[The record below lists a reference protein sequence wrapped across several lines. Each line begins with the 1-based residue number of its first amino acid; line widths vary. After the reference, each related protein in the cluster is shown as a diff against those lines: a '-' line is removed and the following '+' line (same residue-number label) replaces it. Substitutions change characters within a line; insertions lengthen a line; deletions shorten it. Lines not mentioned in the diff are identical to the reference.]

1 MFLLGLSAFYHDS
14 AAALLHDGT
23 WVAAANEERFT
34 RVKHDAGLPVQ
45 AIRYVLAE
53 AGIRPSD
60 LSAVVFYDKPMRKF
74 ERMIVSQAHHFPRG
88 SAPFLH
94 AIPNWVTTKLRLPAL
109 LAREFGY
116 RGSILYADHHLS
128 HAASAFY
135 CSGWDEAAILT
146 VDGVGEWSTATWG
159 MGRGLDI
166 DLKAEIRFPHSLG
179 LLYSAFTGYLGFKVN
194 SAEYK
199 VMGLAPYGEPRYV
212 DAIREMIQVAPDGSF
227 RLDMRFFAWDRSMVM
242 LSPRIEALLGQ
253 PPREPETGRLETFHK
268 DVARS
273 LQEVVDDVMV
283 RLATHVVEQTGSSRL
298 CLAGGVALNCVANG
312 HIVRRAPVRDLYVQP
327 AAGDAG
333 GAMGAAL
340 WAWHA
345 LLRRPRLPR
354 LPTVYLGPG
363 YTDDEI
369 RTALDH
375 HGAVYRRCERQEL
388 LDAVADRIDRRRVV
402 GWFQGRMEWGPRA
415 LGHRSILADPRDPAM
430 RDTLN
435 WKIKKREG
443 FRPFAPTVQEERV
456 AEVFDL
462 DRPSPYML
470 LVAPVREG
478 VDLPA
483 ITHADR
489 SARIQTIRRDDEPL
503 FYDLVEAFRRRTGCP
518 VIVNT
523 SMNVRGEP
531 IVCTPEEAFLCFM
544 RTDMDDLA
552 IGPFLLGKE
561 DQPPLPLPGAAAVF
575 GLD

>member
-1 MFLLGLSAFYHDS
+1 
-14 AAALLHDGT
+14 
-23 WVAAANEERFT
+23 
-34 RVKHDAGLPVQ
+34 
-45 AIRYVLAE
+45 
-53 AGIRPSD
+53 
-60 LSAVVFYDKPMRKF
+60 
-74 ERMIVSQAHHFPRG
+74 
-88 SAPFLH
+88 
-94 AIPNWVTTKLRLPAL
+94 
-109 LAREFGY
+109 
-116 RGSILYADHHLS
+116 
-128 HAASAFY
+128 
-135 CSGWDEAAILT
+135 
-146 VDGVGEWSTATWG
+146 
-159 MGRGLDI
+159 
-166 DLKAEIRFPHSLG
+166 
-179 LLYSAFTGYLGFKVN
+179 
-194 SAEYK
+194 
-199 VMGLAPYGEPRYV
+199 
-212 DAIREMIQVAPDGSF
+212 
-227 RLDMRFFAWDRSMVM
+227 
-242 LSPRIEALLGQ
+242 
-253 PPREPETGRLETFHK
+253 
-268 DVARS
+268 
-273 LQEVVDDVMV
+273 VVDDVMV
-283 RLATHVVEQTGSSRL
+283 RLATSVVQRTGLPRL

-312 HIVRRAPVRDLYVQP
+312 HVVRRAPVEDLYVQP

-363 YTDDEI
+363 FSDAEI

-388 LDAVADRIDRRRVV
+388 LEAVADRIDRKRVV

-415 LGHRSILADPRDPAM
+415 LGHRTILADPRDPAM

-443 FRPFAPTVQEERV
+443 FRPFAPTVQEDRV

-470 LVAPVREG
+470 LVAQVKPDMG
-478 VDLPA
+478 LPA
-483 ITHADR
+483 VTHVDG

-503 FYDLVEAFRRRTGCP
+503 YYDLVDTFRRRTGCP
-518 VIVNT
+518 VVVNT

-552 IGPFLLGKE
+552 IGPFLLAKE
-561 DQPPLPLPGAAAVF
+561 DQPALVLPDVAAQF